1 MSIMTRLFPH
11 KALQSALSRIGELER
26 GSESLHRR
34 LVQSERT
41 ILSLESA
48 IASKDARIRLQK
60 EEIMR
65 LTKIVN
71 NAHPRDPKTGR
82 IMGKGSAQ

>member
-11 KALQSALSRIGELER
+11 KALQRALRRIGELER
-26 GSESLHRR
+26 SNESLHRR
-34 LVQSERT
+34 LVQSERAIRT
-41 ILSLESA
+41 QEA
-48 IASKDARIRLQK
+48 DIASRDSRIRLQK

-65 LTKIVN
+65 LTKIVD

>member
-11 KALQSALSRIGELER
+11 EALSEARSRIKDREA
-26 GSESLHRR
+26 
-34 LVQSERT
+34 T
-41 ILSLESA
+41 ILGLHHRLCERERVIRTQEA
-48 IASKDARIRLQK
+48 DIASKDSRIRLQK

-65 LTKIVN
+65 LTKIVD

-82 IMGKGSAQ
+82 IMGRGSAQ

>member
-11 KALQSALSRIGELER
+11 KALREALSRIKDQER
-26 GSESLHRR
+26 ASISLHRR
-34 LVQSERT
+34 LADSERNVRAQEAT
-41 ILSLESA
+41 
-48 IASKDARIRLQK
+48 IASKDSRIRLQK

-65 LTKIVN
+65 LTKIVD

-82 IMGKGSAQ
+82 IMGKGTAQ

>member
-11 KALQSALSRIGELER
+11 RALSEARGRIEDHEATILILR
-26 GSESLHRR
+26 RR
-34 LVQSERT
+34 LCESERV
-41 ILSLESA
+41 IRARVADSA
-48 IASKDARIRLQK
+48 VKDSRIRLQK

-65 LTKIVN
+65 LTKIVD

>member
-11 KALQSALSRIGELER
+11 KALREALDRIKQHER
-26 GSESLHRR
+26 TISNQHRR
-34 LVQSERT
+34 LADSERNVRAQEAT
-41 ILSLESA
+41 
-48 IASKDARIRLQK
+48 IASKDSRIRLQK

-65 LTKIVN
+65 LTKIVD